1 MMKEFLD
8 RLRTAFLA
16 IIVVI
21 AVALGGIRLM
31 TIQIVNGDS
40 YLAESE
46 YTSLYTQTI

>member
-1 MMKEFLD
+1 MKEFLD

-31 TIQIVNGDS
+31 TIQILPN
-40 YLAESE
+40 LN
-46 YTSLYTQTI
+46 TLPFTHRQ